1 MELIKTFIGTKLCIW
16 YLIVITWLALISCC
30 LVFYSAN
37 MCPINTSSDCHHLNV
52 FFDVFVGFR
61 QWRWYPF
68 YICTLVCLLQ
78 TINALSSSAK
88 HVHTAIDNATHRL
101 NYGTIFKSM
110 GNLHFSREYW
120 LQTFRFKSQIKV
132 ETYNQSFTIIRWPYH
147 KIEPRRNT
155 RSLLLFVGS
164 QKKSLWYCYNGRRK
178 YFSLSCQ
185 CSNQNFK

>member
-1 MELIKTFIGTKLCIW
+1 MKVVYITSIISLFAIERVYENLKAPTEKSLCISQI
-16 YLIVITWLALISCC
+16 LILVTFAFHGTDQNVHRNQTLH
-30 LVFYSAN
+30 LVFDSHYLARA
-37 MCPINTSSDCHHLNV
+37 SDCHHLNV

-132 ETYNQSFTIIRWPYH
+132 ETYNQSFTIIR
-147 KIEPRRNT
+147 
-155 RSLLLFVGS
+155 
-164 QKKSLWYCYNGRRK
+164 
-178 YFSLSCQ
+178 
-185 CSNQNFK
+185 